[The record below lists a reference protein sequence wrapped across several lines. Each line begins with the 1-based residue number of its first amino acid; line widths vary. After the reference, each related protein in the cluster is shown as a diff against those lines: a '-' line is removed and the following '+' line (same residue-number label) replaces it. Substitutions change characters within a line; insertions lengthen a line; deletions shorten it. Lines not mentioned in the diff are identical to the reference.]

1 MPDKANISK
10 EKLGKLK
17 SLIELVDSSMTKA
30 EFASVVKMLVQMLET
45 RFKKDKAELEMVAAM
60 VATKSME
67 KLKSADEEVK
77 AKLAQVVSGKDGAK
91 GEAGYTPVKGV
102 DYFDGKDGVDG
113 KDADEEE
120 ITQKAIASL
129 EANLPMFGSKFRD
142 GLELLK
148 DEERLDASAIKGL
161 EDVVRKYAPASSG
174 RGGGTSAIGVAQA
187 FKYIAHT
194 EVPVGDIDGA
204 NTTYTVRNTIFW
216 IAGFTLNGENIAE
229 LPNFTYSGRTITF
242 ATALPAAYSGKD
254 FECKYIGV

>member
-60 VATKSME
+60 VATKATES
-67 KLKSADEEVK
+67 LKATDKEVK
-77 AKLAQVVSGKDGAK
+77 TKLAQVVSGKDGEK
-91 GEAGYTPVKGV
+91 GEPGYTPVKGV
-102 DYFDGKDGVDG
+102 DYFDGRDGEDG
-113 KDADEEE
+113 EDADEEE
-120 ITQKAIASL
+120 ILQKAIASL
-129 EANLPMFGSKFRD
+129 EANLHMFGSKFRD

-148 DEERLDASAIKGL
+148 EEDRLDASAIKGL
-161 EDVVRKYAPASSG
+161 EDVVKKYAPVSTV

-194 EVPVGDIDGA
+194 EAPVGNVDGV
-204 NTTYTVRNTIFW
+204 NTTYTVKNTIFW
-216 IAGFTLNGENIAE
+216 IAGFSLNGEQIAE
-229 LPNFTYSGRTITF
+229 LPNFTYTGRTITF
-242 ATALPAAYSGKD
+242 TTALPAAYSGKD
-254 FECKYIGV
+254 FEVKYIGV